1 MKWMKLTG
9 GCLWGGTC
17 ETANRHATDS
27 LYSLEHYH
35 LVSIV
40 TGVFSMIYNLDHD
53 QLEPRIQAHIYA
65 GLGDTTW
72 KEVFEFQTEWKQKHP
87 GYPDVDYNPRADIYA
102 VVGSGVFGVKL
113 AQIDSKEHAVR
124 QRSKPAVLGMSYGL
138 TEYGLSWR
146 IGTSVEEAKTIINK
160 VFENCPGMKAYYALT
175 RDEIAENEKV
185 TTMFGLEIKLP
196 WKHRRGQDRKWAFKR
211 VFRRG
216 VNAKIQ
222 GPGSDIT
229 LSGITDFE
237 EATFG
242 LDTLRVF
249 PSQAYACMI
258 VAEVHDSAVYDAPT
272 NKLIA
277 DLQNH
282 MENPSILYDYN
293 IELEVPLVVDVS
305 YGKTWS

>member
-1 MKWMKLTG
+1 
-9 GCLWGGTC
+9 
-17 ETANRHATDS
+17 
-27 LYSLEHYH
+27 
-35 LVSIV
+35 
-40 TGVFSMIYNLDHD
+40 MIYNLDHD

-72 KEVFEFQTEWKQKHP
+72 KEVFEFQTEWKEKHP

-102 VVGSGVFGVKL
+102 VVGSGVFSVKMRD
-113 AQIDSKEHAVR
+113 ITSKEHPTR
-124 QRSKPAVLGMSYGL
+124 KKSKPAVLGMSYGL

-146 IGTSVEEAKTIINK
+146 IGTSVEEAKAIIDK
-160 VFENCPGMKAYYALT
+160 VFDNCPGMKAYYELT
-175 RDEIAENEKV
+175 RAEIAENEKV
-185 TTMFGLEIKLP
+185 VTMFGLELKLP

-237 EATFG
+237 EETFG
-242 LDTLRVF
+242 LDSLRVY
-249 PSQAYACMI
+249 PTKDYACML

-272 NKLIA
+272 DRLIHN
-277 DLQNH
+277 LQDH
-282 MENPSILYDYN
+282 MENPSILLDYN
-293 IELEVPLVVDVS
+293 IKLEVPLVVDINR
-305 YGKTWS
+305 GKTWS